1 MRAQHTNGEAQLQI
15 EAPARMRIHT
25 MSISLDTNKKEEQS
39 EKGKANKNIK
49 RCNVCCRV
57 WWTIA
62 QIIGFMF
69 ACVWIAF
76 MVILIP
82 QSMENIHNIITNA
95 CATHEWITF
104 RSPYAARP
112 IPESVIDCALNTT
125 NIAVHFDLYLL
136 LHFFRYYITAFIV
149 RNRSLLWSLSILW
162 EVFELIITTVDAFKM
177 PYRECW
183 WDSLFFDILLMNALG
198 IELGLLSIKQ
208 MNKLVHKCTRHD
220 GIILYDGFSNMKQL
234 NAPYYVTPVV
244 ILFFYL
250 IYMSELLNAF
260 FIFIIVFWM
269 YPVNSLSC
277 LREMCFVLT
286 GFFAVS
292 QLYDLLCVERKA
304 NSGRTRFIWR
314 IHWIVIIHVLIA
326 LEFTIILKAYSTL

>member
-220 GIILYDGFSNMKQL
+220 GII
-234 NAPYYVTPVV
+234 
-244 ILFFYL
+244 
-250 IYMSELLNAF
+250 F